1 MPVYSGDRKYP
12 GNGAVMFNASR
23 FAMFSLSILQYQN
36 YPLLFVCIAIIAFAM
51 GASIGSFLN
60 VVIYRIPLG
69 LSVNE
74 PRRSFCPTCKY
85 QIPWYCNLPLIS
97 WVSLRG
103 KCANCKGEISPRYII
118 VEFITGL
125 VFFLAVLKFP
135 FPVVIV
141 YWVMLSLF
149 IATIYID
156 IDHYIIPNQITLG
169 GMVAAIVFAGIFP
182 AMFFNPVEIAEKGPA
197 MSRVWSV
204 GQSVLGAVCGYALLW
219 MVVELGKLA
228 FGKKKEVFDKPVAF
242 KIHEVSYETGE
253 CEPVLFYENN
263 EEEPAGDVASTEAK
277 EQPGKEGG
285 DTPGWEKQPWS
296 DMFYRSTDKL
306 IMTCDQVVIDG
317 KDYSNVELVLFE
329 TRLEVRSGADSAA
342 TVLAAVELEN
352 IEEIEGSCTQ
362 VVIPREAMGMG
373 DVKFMAMS
381 GAFLGGWSTLFTL
394 VSASIFGSVVALSM
408 AVLGKREWAARLPF
422 GPYLVFGS
430 TLWLFYGK
438 ELVDWYWN
446 LAGGK

>member
-1 MPVYSGDRKYP
+1 
-12 GNGAVMFNASR
+12 
-23 FAMFSLSILQYQN
+23 MFSLSILEYQN

-60 VVIYRIPLG
+60 VVIYRVPLG
-69 LSVNE
+69 VSVNE

-97 WVSLRG
+97 WLSLRG
-103 KCANCKGEISPRYII
+103 KCANCKAEISPRYII

-135 FPVVIV
+135 FPVVV
-141 YWVMLSLF
+141 AYWVMLSLF

-169 GMVAAIVFAGIFP
+169 GMCAAFVFAGLFP
-182 AMFFNPVEIAEKGPA
+182 AMFYDSAKIAELGPA

-204 GQSVLGAVCGYALLW
+204 GQSLLGAVVGYGLLW
-219 MVVELGKLA
+219 IVVELGKLA
-228 FGKKKEVFDKPVAF
+228 FGKKKEVFAKPVAF

-253 CEPVLFYENN
+253 CEPVLFYEND
-263 EEEPAGDVASTEAK
+263 EESATAAEQ
-277 EQPGKEGG
+277 EQPAEGG

-306 IMTCDQVVIDG
+306 IMTCDNIKIDD
-317 KDYSNVELVLFE
+317 KDYSNVELILFE
-329 TRLEVRSGADSAA
+329 TRLEVRDGADSSKVISTSA
-342 TVLAAVELEN
+342 LEELQH
-352 IEEIEGSCTQ
+352 IEGSCTQ
-362 VVIPREAMGMG
+362 IVIPREAMGMG

-381 GAFLGGWSTLFTL
+381 GAFLGAGSTLFTL
-394 VSASIFGSVVALSM
+394 VSASILGSVVALTM

-438 ELVDWYWN
+438 ELVKWYWAI
-446 LAGGK
+446 AGGE